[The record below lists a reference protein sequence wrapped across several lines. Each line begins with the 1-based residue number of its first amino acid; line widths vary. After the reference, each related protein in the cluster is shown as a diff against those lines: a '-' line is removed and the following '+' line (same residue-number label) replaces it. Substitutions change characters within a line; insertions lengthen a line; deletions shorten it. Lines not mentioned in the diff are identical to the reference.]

1 MASTYG
7 GIVAHV
13 SSASATSESVS
24 ITEKIVEG
32 NEYSKIESIF
42 VGSEHQSPPQKSQVI
57 SMINVCILIFMKFVT
72 IMILCH

>member
-1 MASTYG
+1 MASSYG

-32 NEYSKIESIF
+32 NE
-42 VGSEHQSPPQKSQVI
+42 
-57 SMINVCILIFMKFVT
+57 
-72 IMILCH
+72 